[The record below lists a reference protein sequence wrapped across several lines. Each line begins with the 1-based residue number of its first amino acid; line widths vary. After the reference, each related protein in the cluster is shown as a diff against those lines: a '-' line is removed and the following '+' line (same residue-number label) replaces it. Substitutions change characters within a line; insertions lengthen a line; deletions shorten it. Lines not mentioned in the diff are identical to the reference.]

1 MIGKLTFSNSYLE
14 SIKGIDCLYL
24 NEENHYKI
32 GLAAG
37 TLFTRS
43 DYKMIK
49 LLKNPFVKIILKIFY
64 SKYKTRLRTIRL
76 PQEYQEELRGYSDAT
91 GISYNHILLV
101 NLIYEIRGCSGFAF
115 LNSDGALIVGHN
127 TDVSK
132 ILAKFIL
139 RYAKPLISNVTI
151 PGKNKFVHVSLPFFV
166 GVANGFNE
174 KGIAVS
180 SHDAGD
186 VYTKVIENNA
196 SAAFL
201 IRMVLEKAQN
211 INDVSRIAQNNF
223 SYLPCIILVASEQE
237 RKFSILEVY
246 SSDFSLTTVTNRSW
260 ITVTNHYQSDKM
272 RQYHKAIKKGSMDRI
287 ECLQQV
293 LSGKNGLSVKEAIEV
308 LKDHRNGLRRDVT
321 GYSVTNIGTFQSFV
335 FNMAKRE
342 IYISNGNKPPVSL
355 HGDFVKI
362 STSL

>member
-1 MIGKLTFSNSYLE
+1 MGKLTFSNSCLE
-14 SIKGIDCLYL
+14 SITGIDCLYL

-43 DYKMIK
+43 GYKMIK
-49 LLKNPFVKIILKIFY
+49 LLKNPFVKIILKILY
-64 SKYKTRLRTIRL
+64 SKYKTRLQTIRL

-91 GISYNHILLV
+91 GISYNHILLMNV
-101 NLIYEIRGCSGFAF
+101 IYEIRGCSGFAF
-115 LNSDGALIVGHN
+115 FNSDGSLLMGHN

-139 RYAKPLISNVTI
+139 RYMKPLITNVTI
-151 PGKNKFVHVSLPFFV
+151 PGKNKFVHVSFPFFI

-174 KGIAVS
+174 KGIAIS
-180 SHDAGD
+180 SHDVGD
-186 VYTKVIENNA
+186 VYTKVLKNNI
-196 SAAFL
+196 SAASL
-201 IRMVLEKAQN
+201 VRVILEKAN
-211 INDVSRIAQNNF
+211 TIDDVSKIAQNNF
-223 SYLPCIILVASEQE
+223 VYIPCKMLIASERE
-237 RKFSILEVY
+237 RKFSILEAY
-246 SSDFSLTTVTNRSW
+246 PSDFSFTTVANKPW
-260 ITVTNHYQSDKM
+260 ITATNHYQSDKM
-272 RQYHKAIKKGSMDRI
+272 RQYHKTIRKGSLDRI
-287 ECLQQV
+287 ECLRQI
-293 LSGKNGLSVKEAIEV
+293 LSEKNNLSVQEAIEV

-335 FNMAKRE
+335 FNVAKRE
-342 IYISNGNKPPVSL
+342 IYISNGNKLPVSL